1 MDGTP
6 FIPEQI
12 TVHLGTPDSN
22 APNVTVSFPDYIK
35 NVISSEI
42 YPTWPENSIRANIYA
57 AVSFALNRIYTEWY
71 RSKGYDFD
79 ITNSTQFDQAFVNG
93 REIFQPVSVLVDEL
107 FNSYLRR
114 RGNVE
119 PLFAAFCN
127 GTTVTCEGLSQWGT
141 VELAKQ
147 GFTPYEIL
155 TYYYGDNLEIVQD
168 APIAPNVPSYPERPL
183 QEGDSSNDV
192 RAIQIRLRRIAQ
204 NYPAIP
210 VIPDTDGVFS
220 APTAAAVEEF
230 QRIFSLPATGVVD
243 QATWYRIEYIYNSVK
258 KLAELSS
265 EGEQFEN
272 VQKQYTEDLRPGM
285 ESMQVKLVQYYLA
298 VVGAYYEQV
307 QPVEITGYYGD
318 QTAASVRS
326 FQQVFGLPQTGI
338 INRATWNQLTD
349 AYLGIVADLPATGEN
364 VVAIYP
370 GTVLKEGT
378 TSESVRIAQEYLN
391 FLHGVYPQI
400 PAVNNTGYFG
410 PVTRSAVLAF
420 QRLMGLEE
428 NGLIGPITWDE
439 LTRVYSEHR
448 FGYDKRPYQHPGYTI
463 K

>member
-1 MDGTP
+1 M
-6 FIPEQI
+6 
-12 TVHLGTPDSN
+12 
-22 APNVTVSFPDYIK
+22 
-35 NVISSEI
+35 
-42 YPTWPENSIRANIYA
+42 
-57 AVSFALNRIYTEWY
+57 
-71 RSKGYDFD
+71 
-79 ITNSTQFDQAFVNG
+79 
-93 REIFQPVSVLVDEL
+93 
-107 FNSYLRR
+107 
-114 RGNVE
+114 
-119 PLFAAFCN
+119 
-127 GTTVTCEGLSQWGT
+127 
-141 VELAKQ
+141 
-147 GFTPYEIL
+147 
-155 TYYYGDNLEIVQD
+155 
-168 APIAPNVPSYPERPL
+168 
-183 QEGDSSNDV
+183 
-192 RAIQIRLRRIAQ
+192 
-204 NYPAIP
+204 
-210 VIPDTDGVFS
+210 
-220 APTAAAVEEF
+220 
-230 QRIFSLPATGVVD
+230 VD
-243 QATWYRIEYIYNSVK
+243 QSTWYRIEYIYNSVK

-364 VVAIYP
+364 VIAIYP

-378 TSESVRIAQEYLN
+378 TSEAVRIAQEYLN

-439 LTRVYSEHR
+439 LARVYSEHR